1 MIGLDWGTSSL
12 RAWRFA
18 PDGQVMARRE
28 TAQGITSLPEGGF
41 PAAFAAATGDW
52 VADGESQALL
62 CGMIGSRQGWLEA
75 PYLACPAGPAEIA
88 AAAVPLPIPG
98 GPRAMLIPGLT
109 CRDAD
114 GVPEVMRG
122 EETKLVALLARV
134 GTREATLCSPGT
146 HAKWARVAGGC
157 IQGFTTQ
164 MTGEV
169 FAALSRHTILRH
181 SLDEAPPGEGIPPG
195 FAAGIAQAKRPG
207 GLLHQIFG
215 LRTRSLMGEIERRDG
230 AGFLSGLLIGREVAS
245 VLEAGVAPPIVIAGA
260 DHLARLYAAALD
272 AWEIPNQSAGAD
284 LAAEGLVAIGRALG
298 MLRA

>member
-18 PDGQVMARRE
+18 PDGGVLARRE
-28 TAQGITSLPEGGF
+28 TPHGITALPEGGF

-52 VADGESQALL
+52 VADGEKHALL
-62 CGMIGSRQGWLEA
+62 CGMVGSRQGWLEA

-88 AAAVPLPIPG
+88 AAAVTLPIAG
-98 GPRAMLIPGLT
+98 LHALLVPGLT

-122 EETKLVALLARV
+122 EETKLVALLARI
-134 GTREATLCSPGT
+134 GAREATLCSPGT
-146 HAKWARVAGGC
+146 HAKWARVAGGR
-157 IQGFTTQ
+157 IRGFATH

-169 FAALSRHTILRH
+169 YAALSRHTILRH
-181 SLDEAPPGEGIPPG
+181 SLEDAPPGQGIPPG
-195 FAAGIAQAKRPG
+195 FAAGLAQSKRSG

-215 LRTRSLMGEIERRDG
+215 LRTRSLMGEIERREG
-230 AGFLSGLLIGREVAS
+230 AGFLSGLLIGWEVTS
-245 VLEAGVAPPIVIAGA
+245 VLEMGVAPPIIIAGA

-272 AWEIPNQSAGAD
+272 SWDIPNESAGAD
-284 LAAEGLVAIGRALG
+284 LAAEGLAVIGHQLG
-298 MLRA
+298 MLPA